1 MARCVR
7 VVVSGRVQGVYF
19 RLFTQE
25 EAQRLGLAGWVRNL
39 ATGAV
44 VTLICGPPAAVE
56 QMLAWLGHGSP
67 ASRVDHLEIEDIA
80 DPEPAVTGFTIRR

>member
-1 MARCVR
+1 

-39 ATGAV
+39 ADGAV
-44 VTLICGPPAAVE
+44 EALVCGPPAPVE
-56 QMLAWLGHGSP
+56 QMLAWLATGSP
-67 ASRVDHLEIEDIA
+67 ASRVDHLEIEELP
-80 DPEPAVTGFTIRR
+80 DPVPGLAGFTICR